1 MCDLGGAVL
10 IRNGPGA
17 SPFVE
22 GDIDLDLMPFA
33 TRVIEA
39 FELGLK
45 AFQVEVGPGG
55 LEIAP
60 LEQGHPG
67 RCRLKLFRPRQGKAR
82 LCAFFYKRSNL
93 AWSRDRFS
101 YGGVEFRPEQAT
113 EDDVRSWRA
122 WLLSGF
128 DPELRP
134 PGWRRAFLF
143 DVPE

>member
-45 AFQVEVGPGG
+45 AFQVVVGPGG

-60 LEQGHPG
+60 LEQGNPG

-113 EDDVRSWRA
+113 DEDVLSWRA

>member
-1 MCDLGGAVL
+1 ML
-10 IRNGPGA
+10 IRNGPDA
-17 SPFVE
+17 APFIE

-67 RCRLKLFRPRQGKAR
+67 RCRLKLFRPRQGKTR

-113 EDDVRSWRA
+113 AEDVLSWRA

>member
-1 MCDLGGAVL
+1 MDGLGGGVL
-10 IRNGPGA
+10 IHRNAPDD
-17 SPFVE
+17 PLE
-22 GDIDLDLMPFA
+22 GEVDPMPFA
-33 TRVIEA
+33 ARVLEVFGVA
-39 FELGLK
+39 SEP
-45 AFQVEVGPGG
+45 FQVEIGPGG

-60 LEQGHPG
+60 LEEGRPG

-113 EDDVRSWRA
+113 DEDVLSWRA

>member
-1 MCDLGGAVL
+1 MGSLGGAVL
-10 IRNGPGA
+10 IHRKSPEV
-17 SPFVE
+17 SPFIE
-22 GDIDLDLMPFA
+22 GEPDLMRFA
-33 TRVIEA
+33 SRVLDV
-39 FELGLK
+39 FDLGLEP
-45 AFQVEVGPGG
+45 FQVEVGPGG
-55 LEIAP
+55 LDIVP
-60 LEQGHPG
+60 LEGGHPG

-113 EDDVRSWRA
+113 DEDVLSWRA
-122 WLLSGF
+122 WLRSGF